1 MWHYG
6 VLRGALLICF
16 SFQSSGQWVIVSFFT
31 LYLVFGGAQKHHYYS
46 LWSSLLLGVHYWVVQ
61 YQGKTFILHNAV
73 VCLHV
78 KFNIND
84 VREVIFFVAFIVDR
98 MPTLSREIPASQ
110 IGLSEKLQVDV
121 WLIMIMGI

>member
-1 MWHYG
+1 M
-6 VLRGALLICF
+6 
-16 SFQSSGQWVIVSFFT
+16 
-31 LYLVFGGAQKHHYYS
+31 
-46 LWSSLLLGVHYWVVQ
+46 VQ

-78 KFNIND
+78 KFHIND

-121 WLIMIMGI
+121 WLIKIMGI